1 MKSVKNMVRKYS
13 YAEFIKKPDGI
24 FVRNSVKIPVYISV
38 WNSVANIIFNKLV
51 ESNNE
56 IS

>member
-38 WNSVANIIFNKLV
+38 WNSVANIIFNKLLD
-51 ESNNE
+51 SNNE